1 MSKKKILIHVG
12 PPKTGTSVL
21 QHWFNNNKDWLLS
34 HSVYYPA
41 HEVDSNNVSS
51 GHKNL
56 FLERKPDTTRTS
68 FSTILFEKV
77 LKEFKLSGCE
87 TLLLSSEFFFYQIP
101 QFFSYNDE
109 FDLKFIAYVRADID
123 LVESLYNQSVKRNG
137 QVKPLPIRATL
148 PSSYLDDLETFIKD
162 YSADMF
168 SLRAYGDDS
177 VFSGQDIVTDFMC
190 ELDIDVLSRPPS
202 NSAKINSSYSFEA
215 LEFKR
220 WLNQFSLG
228 EFESEIDFFLQA
240 ISSGYMSYSLI
251 PSEAFEQY
259 KAQSIAKIESLNQ
272 QAVIN
277 NCDKLLHYLNNK
289 VRANYMHQE
298 LYPQHL
304 NRIVQQLAGS
314 NPTLLNRLTMALLP
328 QICSERDSIHFQ
340 TITHWNNLVNDSRS
354 KPKNR
359 FIKAL
364 NWLNKRRSK

>member
-34 HSVYYPA
+34 HSVFYPA

-68 FSTILFEKV
+68 FSPILFEKV

-177 VFSGQDIVTDFMC
+177 VFFGQNIVTDFMC
-190 ELDIDVLSRPPS
+190 ELGIDVLSRAPS

-240 ISSGYMSYSLI
+240 ISSEYMSYSLI

-314 NPTLLNRLTMALLP
+314 NPTLLSRLVIALSDQIYSGKDEAYFQIIARYDKSTSESETRLNRRFCNAL
-328 QICSERDSIHFQ
+328 D
-340 TITHWNNLVNDSRS
+340 
-354 KPKNR
+354 
-359 FIKAL
+359 
-364 NWLNKRRSK
+364 WLKKRVKK